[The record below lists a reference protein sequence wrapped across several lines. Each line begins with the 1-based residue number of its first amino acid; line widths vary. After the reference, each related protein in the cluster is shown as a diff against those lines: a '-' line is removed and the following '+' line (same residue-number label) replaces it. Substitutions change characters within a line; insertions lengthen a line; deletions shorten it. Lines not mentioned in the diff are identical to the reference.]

1 MKKSFIGAAI
11 LVYCTLGTGFAAQ
24 TWQSLDA
31 NQRQALAPLAQQWH
45 TLPEKQQQGL
55 LRIAK
60 RYPTLTPAEKQRL
73 QKKLIAWSKLTP
85 EQRKAAREKYRTF
98 RKNPI
103 QKHERVKQW
112 VKQKEPKKQLVAPA
126 SGIPPA
132 ITSAVLA
139 PAKN

>member
-1 MKKSFIGAAI
+1 MRNSLIGAVI
-11 LVYCTLGTGFAAQ
+11 LIYCTINTGFAAQ
-24 TWQSLDA
+24 TWQSLDN

-73 QKKLIAWSKLTP
+73 QKKLIVWSKLTP

-103 QKHERVKQW
+103 QKHERVKQL
-112 VKQKEPKKQLVAPA
+112 VKQKEPKKQLAVPA
-126 SGIPPA
+126 SSIPPVT
-132 ITSAVLA
+132 TSAVLA
-139 PAKN
+139 PPKN